1 MTTAPRA
8 PGTGRPAPGAAASA
22 AAAPGSVA
30 GPWFAPALPPRKKF
44 ISRVRRTA
52 KYALSL
58 VVVTLAIGMFGYHV
72 LEGLSWLDAFHQAAM
87 LLSGMGP
94 VVDVKTTAGKVFD
107 GVYALFCGVVLLA
120 ATGLMFAPVLHRLLH
135 RFHIEDA
142 SGR

>member
-1 MTTAPRA
+1 MTTAPRE
-8 PGTGRPAPGAAASA
+8 PGMGKPAPAASG
-22 AAAPGSVA
+22 AAAPGHPA
-30 GPWFAPALPPRKKF
+30 GPWFTPALPPRKKF

-94 VVDVKTTAGKVFD
+94 VVDVKTTAGKIFD

>member
-1 MTTAPRA
+1 MS
-8 PGTGRPAPGAAASA
+8 AASRQPSPGQTA
-22 AAAPGSVA
+22 ETGSGVTASGHAP

-44 ISRVRRTA
+44 ISRVRRAA

-58 VVVTLAIGMFGYHV
+58 VVATLAIGMVGYHA
-72 LEGLSWLDAFHQAAM
+72 LEGLGWLDAFHQAAM

-94 VVDVKTTAGKVFD
+94 VVDVKTEAGKIFD
-107 GVYALFCGVVLLA
+107 SVYALFCGVVLLA